1 MEPIRPVSAPSA
13 GGSKNALAACVATKY
28 LRMRCASAACSPGV
42 ATSSRLRMEPTG
54 WEFYS
59 KQELP
64 GILTVCSYL
73 TSGYQLSNDHWRAG
87 RVFLLT
93 KKTASCIVNALSTNG
108 ALCSIE
114 PDIRVWPSGKAADF
128 GSAIPRFES
137 WHPSYFSACEA
148 RLYAFPM
155 PA

>member
-73 TSGYQLSNDHWRAG
+73 TSGYQLSNDHPFPFCVEAGLSFSVYGRLYSG
-87 RVFLLT
+87 RVSGIEATLL
-93 KKTASCIVNALSTNG
+93 
-108 ALCSIE
+108 
-114 PDIRVWPSGKAADF
+114 
-128 GSAIPRFES
+128 
-137 WHPSYFSACEA
+137 
-148 RLYAFPM
+148 M
-155 PA
+155 